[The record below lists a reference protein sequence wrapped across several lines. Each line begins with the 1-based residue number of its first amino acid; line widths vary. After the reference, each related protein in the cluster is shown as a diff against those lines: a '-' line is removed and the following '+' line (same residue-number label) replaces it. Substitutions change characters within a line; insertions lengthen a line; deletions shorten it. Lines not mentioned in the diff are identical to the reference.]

1 MQSGVRTEISDIP
14 VDRRV
19 RVTAVR
25 VWVHG
30 ETAAKKAAPDLLRRT
45 PVCTGP
51 NEVQPECGWE
61 GLQDDG
67 WHRAR
72 GLTTGNRRVS
82 FSGSPPAA
90 RFRGATGGSAGNE
103 TGPTCW
109 PPGGGHMDLAVSAID
124 RPTFS
129 WETRSRKEFDFFAR
143 ASPFWVLSSGF

>member
-30 ETAAKKAAPDLLRRT
+30 ETAAKKAAPGLLRRT

-51 NEVQPECGWE
+51 NEVQSECGWE
-61 GLQDDG
+61 GGGRTMDG
-67 WHRAR
+67 RETAQ
-72 GLTTGNRRVS
+72 GLTTGNRMVS

-90 RFRGATGGSAGNE
+90 R
-103 TGPTCW
+103 
-109 PPGGGHMDLAVSAID
+109 L
-124 RPTFS
+124 
-129 WETRSRKEFDFFAR
+129 K
-143 ASPFWVLSSGF
+143 